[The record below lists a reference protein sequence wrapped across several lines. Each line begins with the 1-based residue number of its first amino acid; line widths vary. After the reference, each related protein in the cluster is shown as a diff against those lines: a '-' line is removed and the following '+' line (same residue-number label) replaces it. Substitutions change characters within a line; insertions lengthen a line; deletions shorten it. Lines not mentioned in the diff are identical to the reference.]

1 MKGTCACPCLVP
13 WCSGAAV
20 VVQGGGAGH
29 QQARHH
35 QQQLTRPAAGEP
47 QRPARTRHGRP
58 QRGGAA
64 LPADRQLSRPG
75 RGGGAGRGVR
85 QQVGGGDQ
93 EAAALLALALR
104 LHPPDGR
111 HGRARA
117 VGPPRPR
124 PSRPVLHRP
133 DGDLQHRLSFTQAPQ
148 QAAEQLTAVIPK
160 LVVIFMCISLGRAG
174 RWLVCSPRA
183 RVPRPQQQELYF
195 QTVLSSTQ
203 SSSPQLHTV
212 KLAPSCS
219 HRDYSEAVGQMG
231 PRREIQFG

>member
-13 WCSGAAV
+13 WCRGAAV

-117 VGPPRPR
+117 VGLPRPR
-124 PSRPVLHRP
+124 RPVLHRP
-133 DGDLQHRLSFTQAPQ
+133 DGDLQHRLSFTQLHSK
-148 QAAEQLTAVIPK
+148 QL
-160 LVVIFMCISLGRAG
+160 SR
-174 RWLVCSPRA
+174 
-183 RVPRPQQQELYF
+183 
-195 QTVLSSTQ
+195 
-203 SSSPQLHTV
+203 
-212 KLAPSCS
+212 
-219 HRDYSEAVGQMG
+219 
-231 PRREIQFG
+231 

>member
-1 MKGTCACPCLVP
+1 MKVTCACPRLVP

-111 HGRARA
+111 HGRAQA
-117 VGPPRPR
+117 VGLPRPRPR
-124 PSRPVLHRP
+124 PSRPVLHRA

-148 QAAEQLTAVIPK
+148 QAAEQL
-160 LVVIFMCISLGRAG
+160 
-174 RWLVCSPRA
+174 
-183 RVPRPQQQELYF
+183 
-195 QTVLSSTQ
+195 
-203 SSSPQLHTV
+203 SSSL
-212 KLAPSCS
+212 L
-219 HRDYSEAVGQMG
+219 
-231 PRREIQFG
+231 